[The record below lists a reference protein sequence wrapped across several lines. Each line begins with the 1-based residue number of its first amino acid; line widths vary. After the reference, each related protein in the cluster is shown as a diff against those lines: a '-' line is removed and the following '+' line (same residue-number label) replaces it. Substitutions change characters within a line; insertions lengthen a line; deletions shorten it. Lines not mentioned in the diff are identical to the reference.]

1 MALFEIVIAL
11 LLVGAVLSLWADRL
25 RVPYPALGEREPQE
39 ARASQPGA
47 TLAQTLLEAVAAQ
60 RRTLV
65 ELRARSIIGDDAF
78 HVAEEELDL
87 LELTADERV
96 RPET

>member
-1 MALFEIVIAL
+1 M
-11 LLVGAVLSLWADRL
+11 
-25 RVPYPALGEREPQE
+25 
-39 ARASQPGA
+39 
-47 TLAQTLLEAVAAQ
+47 AAQ
-60 RRTLV
+60 RLALVDLRT
-65 ELRARSIIGDDAF
+65 RAIIGDDAF